1 MQAGLSNE
9 KPSQNTYHLIT
20 NQEKDRQERM
30 HEVQKKIDKLKREL
44 SKEEVERI
52 EKEHKI

>member
-1 MQAGLSNE
+1 MQAGISNE

-44 SKEEVERI
+44 SKEEVDRI